1 MKSIKLSHYRV
12 GVAFASVCLTLN
24 VSAFAQDPIDP
35 AIDPPAADN
44 APEAS
49 AGTAPTATAGAS
61 LEATADSTSA
71 SATSTTTAES
81 PPTGQ
86 PTEAPPEE
94 VIEKAERGTPMSVE
108 PPPAST
114 TATGTSVEREAAV
127 TLIGLE
133 SLPGSAYPSAQV
145 RGIKY
150 GSLWRTFH
158 GQQWPYMP
166 RIGTSPGL
174 RIGVSGY
181 IWNDLSNAHIT
192 PDESTGLTKQ
202 NRWITQTRGILR
214 ITPTYNADDDWF
226 VQGNAEAVIQGDM
239 RPDIVTGVLATTD
252 DVWVR
257 IGKWNAFDL
266 TVGRFQAWEIGNH
279 FGMGLDWATLERQGA
294 WITTGNVS
302 KPTDGYGLN
311 YFWDRQ
317 NYLLGTYALH
327 VYPTKYL
334 RGELLGHVGSGISR
348 ATNPYQMDI
357 RPSAIFDIGILK
369 LKAGWEYGV
378 STPQDSTNLTKDD
391 KNGYGVAAQV
401 VLHPYVEFGGSFSRG
416 FQDVLDINGNVDF
429 ANSLTLQT
437 VGGFLNASP
446 AHEPLVIG
454 IGAFFNSQE
463 NMRWDPARGKVDT
476 NDQQSM
482 FAAVQ
487 YTFWEQFYVK
497 FVLAHSSNQVDNRD
511 TGKYTNTST
520 SGRLRLELLY

>member
-1 MKSIKLSHYRV
+1 MMSIKLNGYRV
-12 GVAFASVCLTLN
+12 GAVLASVCLTFN
-24 VSAFAQDPIDP
+24 VQAFAQDPIDS
-35 AIDPPAADN
+35 
-44 APEAS
+44 PEDSDSEDTS
-49 AGTAPTATAGAS
+49 AGVQATTNLSAGGVSTSSTATA
-61 LEATADSTSA
+61 ETPSTD
-71 SATSTTTAES
+71 E
-81 PPTGQ
+81 
-86 PTEAPPEE
+86 PTEAPSDA
-94 VIEKAERGTPMSVE
+94 VLEKAERGPAMSAE
-108 PPPAST
+108 PSPAST

-133 SLPGSAYPSAQV
+133 SLPGSAYPSGQV

-166 RIGTSPGL
+166 KIGERPGL
-174 RIGVSGY
+174 RIGFSGY
-181 IWNDLSNAHIT
+181 LWNDLSNAHIS
-192 PDESTGLTKQ
+192 PGASTGLNDQT
-202 NRWITQTRGILR
+202 RWLTQTRGIIR
-214 ITPTYNADDDWF
+214 VTPTYNVDDGWF
-226 VQGNAEAVIQGDM
+226 VQGNAETVIQGDM
-239 RPDIVTGVLATTD
+239 RPDVVTGVLATTD

-257 IGKWNAFDL
+257 LGKWDVFDF

-294 WITTGNVS
+294 WITTGTVS

-334 RGELLGHVGSGISR
+334 RGELLGHIGAGLTR
-348 ATNPYQMDI
+348 TQNPYQMDI
-357 RPSAIFDIGILK
+357 RPSMIFDIGVLK
-369 LKAGWEYGV
+369 LKAGWEYGT
-378 STPQDSTNLTKDD
+378 SMPQDSENLTRDQ

-401 VLHPYVEFGGSFSRG
+401 VLAPYVEFGGSFSRG

-429 ANSLTLQT
+429 ENSNTAQT
-437 VGGFLNASP
+437 VGGFVNASP
-446 AHEPLVIG
+446 GHEPLVLG
-454 IGAFFNSQE
+454 IGAFWNSQE
-463 NMRWDPARGKVDT
+463 NMRWDPTRGKVDT

-487 YTFWEQFYVK
+487 YTFWEQFFVK
-497 FVLAHSSNQVDNRD
+497 FVLAHASNQVDNRG

>member
-1 MKSIKLSHYRV
+1 MKSTKLSGYRV
-12 GVAFASVCLTLN
+12 GVAFASVCLTFN
-24 VSAFAQDPIDP
+24 VSALAQDPIDP
-35 AIDPPAADN
+35 AIDAPPAADS
-44 APEAS
+44 AETDTAAATATTPEAS
-49 AGTAPTATAGAS
+49 EAAP
-61 LEATADSTSA
+61 
-71 SATSTTTAES
+71 SATVSAEVTTTAEAPS
-81 PPTGQ
+81 PDEPK
-86 PTEAPPEE
+86 EAPSQE
-94 VIEKAERGTPMSVE
+94 VIENAERGTPLSSE
-108 PPPAST
+108 LPPAST

-166 RIGTSPGL
+166 RIGTKPGL
-174 RIGVSGY
+174 RLGFSGY
-181 IWNDLSNAHIT
+181 LWNDLSNSRIS
-192 PDESTGLTKQ
+192 PGESTGLNEQ
-202 NRWITQTRGILR
+202 NRWITQTRGIIR
-214 ITPTYNADDDWF
+214 VTPTYNADDNWF
-226 VQGNAEAVIQGDM
+226 VQGNAEAVVQGDM

-257 IGKWNAFDL
+257 DGKWDVFDFQ
-266 TVGRFQAWEIGNH
+266 VGRFQAWEIGNH

-294 WITTGNVS
+294 WVTTGNVS

-311 YFWDRQ
+311 FFWDRQ

-334 RGELLGHVGSGISR
+334 RGELLGHVGAGISR

-369 LKAGWEYGV
+369 VKAGWEYGI

-391 KNGYGVAAQV
+391 KNGYAVAAQV
-401 VLHPYVEFGGSFSRG
+401 VLDPYVEFGGMFSRG
-416 FQDVLDINGNVDF
+416 FQDVIDINGNVDF

-437 VGGFLNASP
+437 FGGFLNASP
-446 AHEPLVIG
+446 GHEALVLG
-454 IGAFFNSQE
+454 IGAFWNSQE
-463 NMRWDPARGKVDT
+463 YLRWVPARGKVDT

-482 FAAVQ
+482 FAAAQ

>member
-1 MKSIKLSHYRV
+1 MISTKLNRYRV
-12 GVAFASVCLTLN
+12 GVAFASACLTFN
-24 VSAFAQDPIDP
+24 VQAFAQDPIDP
-35 AIDPPAADN
+35 AIDPPADNDVTEPSADVS
-44 APEAS
+44 ATASTEGSLTGAADSASGSVAATTAVETPEADEPS
-49 AGTAPTATAGAS
+49 
-61 LEATADSTSA
+61 
-71 SATSTTTAES
+71 
-81 PPTGQ
+81 
-86 PTEAPPEE
+86 EAPPEE
-94 VIEKAERGTPMSVE
+94 VIEKAERGAPMSAE
-108 PPPAST
+108 LPPTST

-145 RGIKY
+145 RGLKY

-166 RIGTSPGL
+166 KIGEKPGL
-174 RIGVSGY
+174 RIGFSGY
-181 IWNDLSNAHIT
+181 LWNDLSSARIT
-192 PDESTGLTKQ
+192 PAESTGLNEQ
-202 NRWITQTRGILR
+202 NRWLTQTRGIIR
-214 ITPTYNADDDWF
+214 VTPTYNVDDGWF

-257 IGKWNAFDL
+257 LGKWDVFDL

-294 WITTGNVS
+294 WVTTGNVS
-302 KPTDGYGLN
+302 KPTDGYGLTH
-311 YFWDRQ
+311 FWDRQ

-334 RGELLGHVGSGISR
+334 RGELLGHIGAGISR

-369 LKAGWEYGV
+369 VKAGWEYGT
-378 STPQDSTNLTKDD
+378 STPQDSEGLTKDD

-401 VLHPYVEFGGSFSRG
+401 VLAPYVEFGGSFSRG

-429 ANSLTLQT
+429 TNSNTLQT
-437 VGGFLNASP
+437 FGGFVNASP
-446 AHEPLVIG
+446 GHEPLVLG
-454 IGAFFNSQE
+454 IGAFWNSQE
-463 NMRWDPARGKVDT
+463 NLRWDPERGMVDT

-487 YTFWEQFYVK
+487 YTLWDQFFMK
-497 FVLAHSSNQVDNRD
+497 FVLAHASNQVDNRD